1 MNTPYQH
8 FYQIIKAILYDEIAW
23 LRIILC
29 RNATLTAAAIHIIR
43 RLSYTLYHERGTH
56 RTTAAVPLPKF
67 YNHSKN
73 TS

>member
-1 MNTPYQH
+1 MNTPEQH

-23 LRIILC
+23 LLVLLY
-29 RNATLTAAAIHIIR
+29 RNNIVTAAAIHIVR

-56 RTTAAVPLPKF
+56 RITAAVPLPKF